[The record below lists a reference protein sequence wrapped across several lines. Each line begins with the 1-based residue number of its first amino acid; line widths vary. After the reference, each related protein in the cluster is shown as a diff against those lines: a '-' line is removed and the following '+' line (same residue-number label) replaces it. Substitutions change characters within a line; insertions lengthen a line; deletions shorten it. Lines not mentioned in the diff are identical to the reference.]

1 MIKTVLYIAASL
13 DAYIAKPDGNLD
25 WLTSFPVPSEDDY
38 GYSKLLSNTETIIMG
53 RKTYEEVI
61 GFGIEWQYNGIETY
75 IVSSNKNLKIQ
86 SPDTYVLSGNIK
98 EFIADKKLQN
108 TKDIWLVGGGEL
120 LKTFIN
126 EALLDKMHIC
136 IIPRIIGN
144 GIRLFPAGIAET
156 EWKLTETKAYETGA
170 VMLTYDKII

>member
-1 MIKTVLYIAASL
+1 MIKTVLFIAASL

-75 IVSSNKNLKIQ
+75 VVSSNKNLKIQ
-86 SPDTYVLSGNIK
+86 TVYIICNY
-98 EFIADKKLQN
+98 FIINNQFF
-108 TKDIWLVGGGEL
+108 I
-120 LKTFIN
+120 FIN
-126 EALLDKMHIC
+126 FFGEIC
-136 IIPRIIGN
+136 M
-144 GIRLFPAGIAET
+144 FF
-156 EWKLTETKAYETGA
+156 
-170 VMLTYDKII
+170 